1 MATLTLAVP
10 FLVAL
15 TSAAPPLAEPP
26 LAELNR
32 VGLCQPPLEILLSPS
47 PFSPSALSR
56 LNFSLA
62 SHSQRAD
69 RPSQASRLFP
79 RLGSWR
85 GLLAAL
91 LLAGPLAPARA
102 QDGGPG
108 NPQDVRPKGLVLL
121 RQRQVAGGTQALG
134 IYDIQ
139 ADPQQPDLWRVKVW
153 DELPNNLVVR
163 GESIRCSPA
172 EPMRVTSDGS
182 RLFLRAL
189 NPGGQINPS
198 NRLDHLVW
206 WATCFPEQAG
216 KDPASLGPL
225 ARRLGYSGNLQE
237 SEQVLPRGR

>member
-1 MATLTLAVP
+1 MD
-10 FLVAL
+10 
-15 TSAAPPLAEPP
+15 S
-26 LAELNR
+26 AELNR
-32 VGLCQPPLEILLSPS
+32 VGLDQLLEIFLPLS
-47 PFSPSALSR
+47 PFSPSAPNR
-56 LNFSLA
+56 LDFSLA
-62 SHSQRAD
+62 FHSQRAD
-69 RPSQASRLFP
+69 RPSQPPLIGACR
-79 RLGSWR
+79 W
-85 GLLAAL
+85 LLAAL

-108 NPQDVRPKGLVLL
+108 NPQDSRPKGLVLL
-121 RQRQVAGGTQALG
+121 RQRQVAGGIQALG

-139 ADPQQPDLWRVKVW
+139 PDPQQPGLWRVKLW
-153 DELPNNLVVR
+153 DELPNALVVR

-182 RLFLRAL
+182 RFFLRAL

-216 KDPASLGPL
+216 KDPATLGPL

-237 SEQVLPRGR
+237 SEQVLPRSR

>member
-1 MATLTLAVP
+1 MASHRQ
-10 FLVAL
+10 
-15 TSAAPPLAEPP
+15 SAQRPS
-26 LAELNR
+26 
-32 VGLCQPPLEILLSPS
+32 QPPLIG
-47 PFSPSALSR
+47 A
-56 LNFSLA
+56 
-62 SHSQRAD
+62 
-69 RPSQASRLFP
+69 
-79 RLGSWR
+79 WR
-85 GLLAAL
+85 WLLAAL

-108 NPQDVRPKGLVLL
+108 NPQDSRPKGLVLL
-121 RQRQVAGGTQALG
+121 RQRQVAGGIQALG

-139 ADPQQPDLWRVKVW
+139 PDPQQPGLWRVKLW
-153 DELPNNLVVR
+153 DELPNTLVVR

-182 RLFLRAL
+182 RFFLRAL

-216 KDPASLGPL
+216 KDPATLGPL

-237 SEQVLPRGR
+237 SEQVLPRSR

>member
-1 MATLTLAVP
+1 MD
-10 FLVAL
+10 
-15 TSAAPPLAEPP
+15 S
-26 LAELNR
+26 AELNR
-32 VGLCQPPLEILLSPS
+32 VGQDQLLEIFLPPGPLSPS
-47 PFSPSALSR
+47 ASSL
-56 LNFSLA
+56 LDFSLA
-62 SHSQRAD
+62 FHSQRAD
-69 RPSQASRLFP
+69 RPSQATPQAAL
-79 RLGSWR
+79 LGACRW
-85 GLLAAL
+85 LLAAM

-108 NPQDVRPKGLVLL
+108 NPQDSRPKGLVLL
-121 RQRQVAGGTQALG
+121 RQRQVAGGIQALG

-139 ADPQQPDLWRVKVW
+139 ADPQQPGLWRVKLW
-153 DELPNNLVVR
+153 DEQPNNVVVR

-182 RLFLRAL
+182 RFFLRAL

-216 KDPASLGPL
+216 KDPATLGPL

-237 SEQVLPRGR
+237 SEQVLPRSR